1 LNGKAQPGR
10 EFVIKHLFS
19 KLRHC
24 DWNFCIKWV
33 LHFYRKKNFSFR
45 YDFELYMYQFGF

>member
-1 LNGKAQPGR
+1 MAEKKSVYVIKHEMVKLNGKAQPGR

-24 DWNFCIKWV
+24 D
-33 LHFYRKKNFSFR
+33 
-45 YDFELYMYQFGF
+45 